1 MNMNQ
6 YKDFL
11 DNNKHEIF
19 VFDYINRRALEN
31 GYKLYDKN
39 EEYHKGDKIMFN
51 FRNKLVALVE
61 MGEDLSQ
68 GANMI
73 VSHIDSPRLDVMPN
87 NPFEIKDDET
97 FCKVVPYGG
106 IVAQVWLDRPLVLV
120 GQAYNNKGEL
130 VKLNTEDDN
139 LFFTISSLLPHLGG
153 RKETSDLSCSK
164 LMVRMGNDVLPFF
177 EDKYGIG
184 EEEFKFAEL
193 SFVPAGKA
201 MDIGVDRNLI
211 ASYGHDDRVCAFA
224 ELEAMFNSGQS
235 DRTKIALFTSYEE
248 TGSGQSTGAESEFI
262 DDIFL
267 ELTKGNQLTMRRAIR
282 NTKLVSADVCAGFD
296 KVYSDHFEESCK
308 VIVGKGTG
316 IVPFLGSK
324 RGNDATIEMREA
336 IRKLC
341 KDNGINYQIETT
353 KVGEGGGGTVSTF
366 FCIKGM
372 EAIDIGVPVLAMHS
386 PQELIHKED
395 LKATYDLYRIFFEN

>member
-1 MNMNQ
+1 
-6 YKDFL
+6 
-11 DNNKHEIF
+11 
-19 VFDYINRRALEN
+19 
-31 GYKLYDKN
+31 
-39 EEYHKGDKIMFN
+39 
-51 FRNKLVALVE
+51 
-61 MGEDLSQ
+61 
-68 GANMI
+68 MI

-87 NPFEIKDDET
+87 NPFETKDNET
-97 FCKVVPYGG
+97 FCKVAPYGG
-106 IVAQVWLDRPLVLV
+106 IIAQLWLDRPLVLV
-120 GQAYNNKGEL
+120 GQAYNNKGKL

-153 RKETSDLSCSK
+153 RKETSDLSYSK
-164 LMVRMGNDVLPFF
+164 LMVRMGNDVLSFF
-177 EDKYGIG
+177 EDKYRIG

-211 ASYGHDDRVCAFA
+211 ASYGHDDRACVFA
-224 ELEAMFNSGQS
+224 ELEAMFNSEQS
-235 DRTKIALFTSYEE
+235 NRTKIALFTSYEE

-267 ELTKGNQLTMRRAIR
+267 ELTKGNQLIMRRAIK
-282 NTKLVSADVCAGFD
+282 NTKLISAAVCAGFD

-308 VIVGKGTG
+308 VIAGKGVG
-316 IVPFLGSK
+316 IAPFLGSK
-324 RGNDATIEMREA
+324 RGNDATIKMREA

-341 KDNGINYQIETT
+341 EYNEINYQIETA
-353 KVGEGGGGTVSTF
+353 KVGEVGGGTVSTL

-395 LKATYDLYRIFFEN
+395 LKAAYNLYKIFFEN